1 MRDPSPR
8 VPEVKVCHL
17 RIMRKPSVAQG
28 LQDESLHSLLLS
40 VLMVPIVPVGTELAA
55 LPVQTGIRAPFPNLG
70 ETRSLDWPPGLG
82 MRP

>member
-17 RIMRKPSVAQG
+17 RIMRKPNIARW
-28 LQDESLHSLLLS
+28 LKDESLHSLLLS
-40 VLMVPIVPVGTELAA
+40 VLTVPIVPVGTELAA
-55 LPVQTGIRAPFPNLG
+55 LPAQTGIWAPFPNLG
-70 ETRSLDWPPGLG
+70 ETRSLDWPTGLG